1 MTLGS
6 LNKRFG
12 VAGKSA
18 PWLIFLAFVLAWT
31 LFHALAAPG
40 RASTDVFIF
49 RDAGCNCAAGEGL
62 VARSVPH
69 NQSVEPELFAS
80 YTPGAP
86 LLFALPARLFG
97 CKAYVDVFYNLFFA
111 TLSAALLLYGL
122 LRGIPS
128 GTAWLWSAVLIGGVL
143 PTGLL
148 SMGGDRPE
156 PPAFCLLAALM
167 LMWREDRSASFK
179 VILMGLNG

>member
-1 MTLGS
+1 MILG
-6 LNKRFG
+6 
-12 VAGKSA
+12 GKDNSPSNMA
-18 PWLIFLAFVLAWT
+18 SKTVPWLICLAFALAWA
-31 LFHALAAPG
+31 LFHALTAPNW
-40 RASTDVFIF
+40 ASTDVYIF

-97 CKAYVDVFYNLFFA
+97 CKPYVDVFYNLFFA

-128 GTAWLWSAVLIGGVL
+128 GKAWLWSAVLIGAVL
-143 PTGLL
+143 PT
-148 SMGGDRPE
+148 
-156 PPAFCLLAALM
+156 
-167 LMWREDRSASFK
+167 
-179 VILMGLNG
+179 